1 MTKWQWAALWK
12 RAAKEKRHEADR
24 YFMAWIRAVVQL
36 GWRGQQARAWKRAA
50 KNYRAMFKL
59 CALTSVPLWKE
70 RYWASQRSAKAW
82 KATAKKWRRQTLLLE
97 YNNESMRA
105 AAEEI
110 HYL

>member
-12 RAAKEKRHEADR
+12 RAAKKKRHGADR

-36 GWRGQQARAWKRAA
+36 GWRGRQARAWKRAA

-70 RYWASQRSAKAW
+70 RYWTSQRSARAWRERAGAW
-82 KATAKKWRRQTLLLE
+82 KAVAKIWRRKAL
-97 YNNESMRA
+97 NGNDINSR
-105 AAEEI
+105 
-110 HYL
+110 